1 MKISREELINISY
14 DKLCNTCRSFFK
26 YLQVCLCDCLR
37 CQIESLADFSI
48 YNYAFS
54 GLVSDAVHL
63 TFGCGLLTFS
73 LFVMGASRKKP
84 DGDYTYG

>member
-1 MKISREELINISY
+1 MK
-14 DKLCNTCRSFFK
+14 
-26 YLQVCLCDCLR
+26 
-37 CQIESLADFSI
+37 IESLADFSI

>member
-1 MKISREELINISY
+1 MISLNVAYSTVELLIG
-14 DKLCNTCRSFFK
+14 LFTGR
-26 YLQVCLCDCLR
+26 V
-37 CQIESLADFSI
+37 
-48 YNYAFS
+48 